1 MIMKVF
7 KFGGASIKDADSIK
21 NMSDIVAEFPDDRL
35 VIVVSAMG
43 KTTNH
48 LEEIFLKKLKGEEFN
63 SNLDKLKQYHNNIVQ
78 KLFDGHKTNDPI
90 PVRELFDGLDS
101 ILSSSLRNKNGAQL
115 YDSIVSYGELLSS
128 TIIGLYLQEK
138 GMKINWIDARKLI
151 KTDHT
156 FREGKIDWETTESLI
171 RNTLADRLSE
181 SDFITQGFIGS
192 TSDDH
197 TTTLGR
203 EGSDFSA
210 AIFGA
215 SLDAESVTIWKDV
228 PGILNADPKRFEKT
242 QLYSNLSYQEAA
254 EMTYYGAS
262 VIHPKTIKPLAN
274 KNISLLVKSFEN
286 PSLEGTEI
294 NEGNIH
300 DLPPTYVIK
309 DKQCLISFG
318 VKDLTFINEKNLSII
333 FHILDKLNIK
343 INMMQNSA
351 VSLTVCFD
359 YREDKV
365 SRLLHT
371 LENDYKILYNQDLQL
386 ITIKN
391 YTEKAV
397 DMISDNR
404 NILVEQRTR
413 NTYQIVVK

>member
-1 MIMKVF
+1 MKVF
-7 KFGGASIKDADSIK
+7 KFGGASIKDANSIR
-21 NMSDIVAEFPDDRL
+21 NMTDIVAGYPDDSL

-43 KTTNH
+43 KTTNK
-48 LEEIFLKKLKGEEFN
+48 LEQIFFKKLKDEDF
-63 SNLDKLKQYHNNIVQ
+63 SADLDELTKYHSIIIQDLFKEPTDIDLK
-78 KLFDGHKTNDPI
+78 
-90 PVRELFDGLDS
+90 PVNELFTDLE
-101 ILSSSLRNKNGAQL
+101 SLLGSHVKNRNGAQL
-115 YDSIVSYGELLSS
+115 YDAVVSFGELLSS
-128 TIIGLYLQEK
+128 TIIGLYMQDM
-138 GMKINWIDARKLI
+138 GMKISWIDARNLI
-151 KTDHT
+151 KTDQT
-156 FREGKIDWETTESLI
+156 YREGKIDWETTGSLI
-171 RNTLADRLSE
+171 KQSLTDKLSE
-181 SDFITQGFIGS
+181 SNFITQGFIGS
-192 TSDDH
+192 TKDGH

-203 EGSDFSA
+203 EGSDFTA

-274 KNISLLVKSFEN
+274 KNISLLVRSFEN
-286 PSLEGTEI
+286 PLLEGTEI
-294 NEGNIH
+294 SKGDIH

-309 DKQCLISFG
+309 DKQCLVSFG
-318 VKDLTFINEKNLSII
+318 VIDLTFINEKNLSII

-365 SRLLHT
+365 SKLLET
-371 LENDYKILYNQDLQL
+371 LGNDFKILYNEDLQL

-391 YTEKAV
+391 YTQDSVNMVSAG
-397 DMISDNR
+397 R

-413 NTYQIVVK
+413 HTYQIVVK

>member
-1 MIMKVF
+1 MKVF
-7 KFGGASIKDADSIK
+7 KFGGASIKDANSIK
-21 NMSDIVAEFPDDRL
+21 NMSDIVVEYPDDRL

-48 LEEIFLKKLKGEEFN
+48 LEEIFFKKLKEEDFKH
-63 SNLDKLKQYHNNIVQ
+63 NLTELIHYHNKIVQ
-78 KLFDGHKTNDPI
+78 ELFDGHKAAETK
-90 PVRELFDGLDS
+90 PVKSLFDELSSILDS
-101 ILSSSLRNKNGAQL
+101 NAKNKNGAQL

-128 TIIGLYLQEK
+128 TIIGLYLK
-138 GMKINWIDARKLI
+138 DRGIKIKWIDARLLI

-156 FREGKIDWETTESLI
+156 FREGKINWKTTESLI
-171 RNTLADRLSE
+171 KNTLEEKLSE
-181 SDFITQGFIGS
+181 SKYITQGFIGS
-192 TSDDH
+192 TDEGH

-203 EGSDFSA
+203 EGSDFTA

-215 SLDAESVTIWKDV
+215 SLDADSVTIWKDV

-242 QLYSNLSYQEAA
+242 RLYSNLSYQEAA

-274 KNISLLVKSFEN
+274 KNISLLVKSFED
-286 PSLEGTEI
+286 PTHDGTEF
-294 NEGNIH
+294 NEGNPH

-309 DKQCLISFG
+309 DRQCLVSFG

-365 SRLLHT
+365 SQLLHT
-371 LENDYKILYNQDLQL
+371 LENDFKIRYNQDLQL

-391 YTEKAV
+391 YTQDAV
-397 DMISDNR
+397 DIVSGNR
-404 NILVEQRTR
+404 DILVEQRTR

>member
-1 MIMKVF
+1 MKVF
-7 KFGGASIKDADSIK
+7 KFGGASIKDANSIK
-21 NMSDIVAEFPDDRL
+21 NMTDIVAEYPGDSI

-48 LEEIFLKKLKGEEFN
+48 LEEIFFKKLKGEDFGADLE
-63 SNLDKLKQYHNNIVQ
+63 KLTQYHSMIIRD
-78 KLFDGHKTNDPI
+78 LFKGKMDVELN
-90 PVRELFDGLDS
+90 PVKELFAELDS
-101 ILSSSLRNKNGAQL
+101 ILGSNVKNRNGAQL
-115 YDSIVSYGELLSS
+115 YDAVVSFGELLSS
-128 TIIGLYLQEK
+128 TIIGLYMQGN

-151 KTDHT
+151 KTDQT
-156 FREGKIDWETTESLI
+156 YREGKIEWEITDSLVKSA
-171 RNTLADRLSE
+171 LKEKLSE
-181 SDFITQGFIGS
+181 TNFITQGFIGS
-192 TSDDH
+192 TKDGN

-203 EGSDFSA
+203 EGSDFTA

-215 SLDAESVTIWKDV
+215 CLNAESVTIWKDV
-228 PGILNADPKRFEKT
+228 PGILNADPKRFDKT

-294 NEGNIH
+294 NKGDAH

-309 DKQCLISFG
+309 DKQCLVSFG

-351 VSLTVCFD
+351 VSLTICFD

-365 SRLLHT
+365 SNLLNT
-371 LENDYKILYNQDLQL
+371 LENDFKILYNQDLQL

-391 YTEKAV
+391 YTQDAV
-397 DMISDNR
+397 NIVAANR

-413 NTYQIVVK
+413 HTYQIVVK

>member
-1 MIMKVF
+1 MKVF
-7 KFGGASIKDADSIK
+7 KFGGASIKDANSIK
-21 NMSDIVAEFPDDRL
+21 NMTDIVAEYPGDSI

-48 LEEIFLKKLKGEEFN
+48 LEEIFFKKLKGEDFGADLE
-63 SNLDKLKQYHNNIVQ
+63 KLTQYHYMIIRD
-78 KLFDGHKTNDPI
+78 LFNGKMDVELN
-90 PVRELFDGLDS
+90 PVKELFAELDS
-101 ILSSSLRNKNGAQL
+101 ILGSNVKNRNGAQL
-115 YDSIVSYGELLSS
+115 YDAVVSFGELLSS
-128 TIIGLYLQEK
+128 TIIGLYMQGN

-151 KTDHT
+151 KTDQT
-156 FREGKIDWETTESLI
+156 YREGKIEWEITDSLVKSA
-171 RNTLADRLSE
+171 LKEKLSE
-181 SDFITQGFIGS
+181 TNFITQGFIGS
-192 TSDDH
+192 TKDGN

-203 EGSDFSA
+203 EGSDFTA

-215 SLDAESVTIWKDV
+215 CLNAESVTIWKDV
-228 PGILNADPKRFEKT
+228 PGILNADPKRFDKT

-294 NEGNIH
+294 NKGDAH

-309 DKQCLISFG
+309 DKQCLVSFG

-351 VSLTVCFD
+351 VSLTICFD

-365 SRLLHT
+365 SNLLNT
-371 LENDYKILYNQDLQL
+371 LENDFKILYNQDLQL

-391 YTEKAV
+391 YTQDAV
-397 DMISDNR
+397 NIVAANR

-413 NTYQIVVK
+413 HTYQIVVK

>member
-1 MIMKVF
+1 MKVF
-7 KFGGASIKDADSIK
+7 KFGGASIKDANSIR
-21 NMSDIVAEFPDDRL
+21 NMTDIVAGYPEDSL

-43 KTTNH
+43 KTTNK
-48 LEEIFLKKLKGEEFN
+48 LEQIFFKKLKDEDFN
-63 SNLDKLKQYHNNIVQ
+63 ADLQELTKYHLTIIQDLFKEPTNIDLK
-78 KLFDGHKTNDPI
+78 
-90 PVRELFDGLDS
+90 PVNELFDDLKS
-101 ILSSSLRNKNGAQL
+101 ILGSNVKNRNGAQL
-115 YDSIVSYGELLSS
+115 YDAVVSFGELLSS
-128 TIIGLYLQEK
+128 TIIGLYMQDRR
-138 GMKINWIDARKLI
+138 MKISWIDARNLI
-151 KTDHT
+151 KTDQT
-156 FREGKIDWETTESLI
+156 YREGKIDWEITESLI
-171 RNTLADRLSE
+171 KQSLTDKLSE
-181 SDFITQGFIGS
+181 SNFITQGFIGS
-192 TSDDH
+192 TKDGH

-203 EGSDFSA
+203 EGSDFTA

-215 SLDAESVTIWKDV
+215 IMDAESVTIWKDV
-228 PGILNADPKRFEKT
+228 PGILNADPKRFEET

-286 PSLEGTEI
+286 PLLEGTEI
-294 NEGNIH
+294 NKGDFH

-309 DKQCLISFG
+309 DKQCLVSFG

-365 SRLLHT
+365 SKLLDT
-371 LENDYKILYNQDLQL
+371 LKNDFKILYNQDLQL

-391 YTEKAV
+391 YTHEAV
-397 DMISDNR
+397 TRVSAGR

-413 NTYQIVVK
+413 HTYQIVVE

>member
-1 MIMKVF
+1 MKVF
-7 KFGGASIKDADSIK
+7 KFGGASIKDSNSIK
-21 NMSDIVAEFPDDRL
+21 NMSDIVAEYPDDRL

-48 LEEIFLKKLKGEEFN
+48 LEEIFFKKLKGQDFN
-63 SNLDKLKQYHNNIVQ
+63 PNLTELVQYHNKIVQ
-78 KLFDGHKTNDPI
+78 
-90 PVRELFDGLDS
+90 ELFDGLKMYDPIPVKSLFDELGS
-101 ILSSSLRNKNGAQL
+101 ILDSNTKNKNGAQL

-128 TIIGLYLQEK
+128 TIIGLYLKER
-138 GMKINWIDARKLI
+138 GMKINWIDARILI
-151 KTDHT
+151 RTDHT
-156 FREGKIDWETTESLI
+156 FREGIIDWITTESLI
-171 RNTLADRLSE
+171 KNTLAEKLSE
-181 SDFITQGFIGS
+181 SNFITQGFIGG
-192 TSDDH
+192 TNEGH

-203 EGSDFSA
+203 EGSDFTA

-215 SLDAESVTIWKDV
+215 SLDADSVTIWKDV
-228 PGILNADPKRFEKT
+228 PGILNADPKRFGKT

-274 KNISLLVKSFEN
+274 KNISLLVKSFED
-286 PSLEGTEI
+286 PTLDGTEI
-294 NEGNIH
+294 NEGNPH

-309 DKQCLISFG
+309 DDQCLFSFG

-333 FHILDKLNIK
+333 FHILDKLKIK

-351 VSLTVCFD
+351 VSLTICFD
-359 YREDKV
+359 YRDDKV
-365 SRLLHT
+365 RQLLHT
-371 LENDYKILYNQDLQL
+371 LENDFKILYNQDLQL

-391 YTEKAV
+391 YTQDAV
-397 DMISDNR
+397 NIISGDR
-404 NILVEQRTR
+404 DILVEQRTR

>member
-1 MIMKVF
+1 MKVF
-7 KFGGASIKDADSIK
+7 KFGGASIKDASSIK
-21 NMSDIVAEFPDDRL
+21 NMADIVAGYPDDSL

-48 LEEIFLKKLKGEEFN
+48 LEEIFFKKLKREDFN
-63 SNLDKLKQYHNNIVQ
+63 EDLDELTQYHNQIIQ
-78 KLFDGHKTNDPI
+78 DLFNGTRGIEYDP
-90 PVRELFDGLDS
+90 VKELIADLES
-101 ILSSSLRNKNGAQL
+101 ILGSDVKNRNGAQL
-115 YDSIVSYGELLSS
+115 YDSVVAYGELLSS
-128 TIIGLYLQEK
+128 TIIGLYLQDM
-138 GMKINWIDARKLI
+138 GMKISWMDARNLI
-151 KTDHT
+151 ITDET
-156 FREGKIDWETTESLI
+156 YREGKIEWEITESLI
-171 RNTLADRLSE
+171 KGTLTEKLSE
-181 SDFITQGFIGS
+181 TNFITQGFIGS
-192 TSDDH
+192 TKDGH

-203 EGSDFSA
+203 EGSDFTA

-242 QLYSNLSYQEAA
+242 QLYANLSYQEAA

-274 KNISLLVKSFEN
+274 KNISLMVKSFEN
-286 PSLEGTEI
+286 PSLEGTVI
-294 NEGNIH
+294 NRGDIH

-309 DKQCLISFG
+309 DKQCLVSFG

-365 SRLLHT
+365 SKLLQI
-371 LENDYKILYNQDLQL
+371 LENDFKILYNEDLQL

-391 YTEKAV
+391 YTQDSVNSVSA
-397 DMISDNR
+397 NR
-404 NILVEQRTR
+404 DILVEQRTR